1 MRPHP
6 KFQVVGDTVCM
17 NFGSY
22 GSSVEVA
29 AFSGD
34 AERLLTVHEVGVA
47 KIWDTVSG
55 AEVAQISP
63 SSPLT
68 GKEGLTPFTGGFR
81 VFIESAALNRDGS
94 LALLGLNDG
103 TAGVFRVADGQRL
116 AVLHPPAE
124 EPATRWSVLRAV
136 AFSPDGVLALVGFP
150 GRHVGVW
157 SADGRRCIAF
167 LSANVGSKLVSTP
180 SVRDTLVSSIAAS
193 QDGRWVFAGSADGT
207 ASIWELAQGRVVFEA
222 VEHAE
227 QTLTVFDVAAGFG
240 WATAGGSVWCVSDGS
255 NPIKAFDTHELWG
268 DVAFRAE
275 AWLTRGLDGTVVL
288 RTWNGETTELAAG
301 DPSTHIGWPHDAPSI
316 GFGTDGSFFFGD
328 VTGKQAVAVVDG
340 RRVAVKRE
348 AAPYRPPFA
357 LAALSPRRDFIAL
370 AGWGN
375 EVALHS
381 LADGSLL
388 RSFASP
394 GGVGA
399 LAFAPDGRF
408 IAIGEIG
415 HGGGHYERHV
425 FIYEVGTGDRIRELA
440 LHDWQVSGVAF
451 SSDGRWLATK
461 GRHVVLTDLNAGF
474 LRSRHT
480 LQIAASHVGGMQFT
494 SRGELVIV
502 DEGKVHVASDGR
514 LRCSFEAPIQFG
526 SRWCVSGDGSVL
538 TVGIPHGVMRFDLG
552 SGKALGV
559 WKAAIPSP
567 EVIPSGALVS
577 QAHFRLGVDLWRTEH
592 GCFLHQGDG
601 PRGWVEPLS
610 LSESGELAIP
620 VEGGAAVVRILPEPA
635 ILAVVPFEGRMRAS
649 RVTDEEIVLA
659 NDDGRIFR
667 SQKPG
672 LPSASA

>member
-6 KFQVVGDTVCM
+6 KFQVVGDSVYL

-22 GSSVEVA
+22 GASVEVA
-29 AFSGD
+29 ALSRD
-34 AERLLTVHEVGVA
+34 ARRLLTVHEVGVA
-47 KIWDTVSG
+47 KIWDTVSA
-55 AEVAQISP
+55 AEVAQIRP

-68 GKEGLTPFTGGFR
+68 GKEGLTPSTGGFR

-136 AFSPDGVLALVGFP
+136 TFSPDDALALVGFH
-150 GRHVGVW
+150 GRRVGVW
-157 SADGRRCIAF
+157 SADGRHCIAF
-167 LSANVGSKLVSTP
+167 LSANVGSKLVSVP
-180 SVRDTLVSSIAAS
+180 SVRDTLVSSVAAS

-227 QTLTVFDVAAGFG
+227 QTLTVFDEAAGFG
-240 WATAGGSVWCVSDGS
+240 WATAGGSVWCVRGGS
-255 NPIKAFDTHELWG
+255 NPTKAFETRELWG
-268 DVAFRAE
+268 DISFRGE
-275 AWLTRGLDGTVVL
+275 AWLTRGLDGRVVL

-301 DPSTHIGWPHDAPSI
+301 DPSTHIGWPDHAPSV
-316 GFGTDGSFFFGD
+316 GFGTDGSLLFGD
-328 VTGKQAVAVVDG
+328 SAGKEAVAVVDG
-340 RRVAVKRE
+340 RRVAVNRE
-348 AAPYRPPFA
+348 GQTAPYRPPFT
-357 LAALSPRRDFIAL
+357 LAALSPRRDSIAL

-375 EVALHS
+375 EVALHT

-399 LAFAPDGRF
+399 FAFAPDGGF

-415 HGGGHYERHV
+415 HGGGHYQRHV
-425 FIYEVGTGDRIRELA
+425 FIYEVDTGDRIRELT

-461 GRHVVLTDLNAGF
+461 GRNVVLTDLNAGWS
-474 LRSRHT
+474 RSRHP
-480 LQIAASHVGGMQFT
+480 LRIPVSHVGGMQFT
-494 SRGELVIV
+494 SCEELVII
-502 DEGKVHVASDGR
+502 DECKVHVANDGR
-514 LRCSFEAPIQFG
+514 IRCSFEAPIRFG
-526 SRWCVSGDGSVL
+526 SRWCVSRDGSVL
-538 TVGIPHGVMRFDLG
+538 TVGIPHGVMRFDLR

-567 EVIPSGALVS
+567 EVIPSDALVS
-577 QAHFRLGVDLWRTEH
+577 QTRFRLGVNLWRTEH

-601 PRGWVEPLS
+601 PRGSMEPLC
-610 LSESGELAIP
+610 LSEQGEVAIP
-620 VEGGAAVVRILPEPA
+620 VEGGAAVVSVLPEQA
-635 ILAVVPFEGRMRAS
+635 ILGVVPFEGTMRAS
-649 RVTDEEIVLA
+649 RVTGEEVVLV
-659 NDDGRIFR
+659 NDDGRVFR
-667 SQKPG
+667 SRT
-672 LPSASA
+672 PSA